1 MNKEWL
7 KKVNMSIE
15 ESDDLQMWC
24 ENIGYE
30 RYEKIYNLVYRVIGE
45 DFVNYKELRAIA
57 KYDFSLSDILHSMMK
72 LVELRFR
79 SYLINHY
86 ITIEVIVQSLGKDR
100 RTITR
105 NIGVLREKQLLRRVG
120 SDKTGY
126 WEIIE

>member
-57 KYDFSLSDILHSMMK
+57 KY
-72 LVELRFR
+72 E
-79 SYLINHY
+79 
-86 ITIEVIVQSLGKDR
+86 
-100 RTITR
+100 
-105 NIGVLREKQLLRRVG
+105 IG
-120 SDKTGY
+120 
-126 WEIIE
+126 

>member
-45 DFVNYKELRAIA
+45 DL
-57 KYDFSLSDILHSMMK
+57 
-72 LVELRFR
+72 
-79 SYLINHY
+79 
-86 ITIEVIVQSLGKDR
+86 
-100 RTITR
+100 
-105 NIGVLREKQLLRRVG
+105 
-120 SDKTGY
+120 
-126 WEIIE
+126 